1 MALQTPVTTVPQ
13 TDSFD
18 QWRVKTN
25 QAITEANQTV
35 QDVGDLAEL
44 QGAEPTIVDAVNG
57 SRSFSIAISIALG

>member
-25 QAITEANQTV
+25 QAIDEANQTV
-35 QDVGDLAEL
+35 QDVGDLANL
-44 QGAEPTIVDAVNG
+44 QGGESTIVDAVNG
-57 SRSFSIAISIALG
+57 GRNFSIAISIALG